1 MKESEMQ
8 IALHKNTNWLKAY
21 SLAWKFIDLVY
32 PPECIGCGKIG
43 FRCCPDCWDTRG
55 LYGQDICRT
64 CGKPLYSSLTCV
76 NCISESSPLEK
87 IRSVGEYDGMLR
99 NYILALKY
107 HRNIGLA
114 ELILPDLCRTLI
126 NSHFNFEM
134 LIPVP
139 LNKTRQRERGYNQ
152 VAIWG
157 KLLEKMIG
165 IPMDS
170 SVILRVRNTISQV
183 TLPAEKRSENVRGA
197 FSVKSDIVNGKNI
210 LLLDDVITTGATLI
224 ECATVLKNAG
234 AKQISA
240 LTIARSSIKKVI
252 TEGGIHVTKN

>member
-1 MKESEMQ
+1 MQ

-43 FRCCPDCWDTRG
+43 FRCCPDCWDKRI
-55 LYGQDICRT
+55 LYDQNICQT
-64 CGKPLYSSLTCV
+64 CGKPLHQASICK
-76 NCISESSPLEK
+76 NCISESFPLEK
-87 IRSVGEYDGMLR
+87 IRSVGEYEGVLHDF
-99 NYILALKY
+99 ILGLKY

-114 ELILPDLCRTLI
+114 ELILPDLTRTLA

-152 VAIWG
+152 VAVWG
-157 KLLEKMIG
+157 RLLSNTIG

-170 SVILRVRNTISQV
+170 SAIIRERNTVSQV
-183 TLPAEKRSENVRGA
+183 TLPAEKRAENVSGA
-197 FSVKSDIVNGKNI
+197 FSAKSDIVNGKNI

-224 ECATVLKNAG
+224 ECAKVLKNAG
-234 AKQISA
+234 VKQISA
-240 LTIARSSIKKVI
+240 LTIARSSIKKVKNK
-252 TEGGIHVTKN
+252 GGIHVTKN

>member
-8 IALHKNTNWLKAY
+8 IALHKNTNWLNAY
-21 SLAWKFIDLVY
+21 SLAWKLIDLVY

-43 FRCCPDCWDTRG
+43 FRCCPDCWEARV
-55 LYGQDICRT
+55 LYNQNICST
-64 CGKPLYSSLTCV
+64 CGKPVHSSPNRI
-76 NCISESSPLEK
+76 NCISESFPLEK
-87 IRSVGEYDGMLR
+87 IRSVGEYEGVPR
-99 NYILALKY
+99 SYILALKY

-114 ELILPDLCRTLI
+114 ELILPDLCRTI
-126 NSHFNFEM
+126 TNSHFIFEM

-152 VAIWG
+152 VTIWG
-157 KLLEKMIG
+157 KLLGKMID
-165 IPMDS
+165 IPMDA
-170 SVILRVRNTISQV
+170 SVILRERNTISQV
-183 TLPAEKRSENVRGA
+183 KLPAEKRSENVRGA
-197 FSVKSDIVNGKNI
+197 FSVKSDIVSGKNI

-234 AKQISA
+234 AKQVSA